1 MTNDQLKALGLGEQW
16 LDPLNETFDKYQIN
30 TPQRQACF
38 LGQTLHESGNFKFTR
53 ENLNYS
59 AKALMSTWPS
69 RFPDM
74 DTAMQYERQPEK
86 IASKVYLGRMGN
98 ETPEDAAKYIGR
110 GLIQCTGKEAYQYCG
125 EALGV
130 DFLANPEL
138 LEEPRYATL
147 SAGWFWNKKGLNA
160 LADEGTSDSFEVM
173 TKRINGG
180 LLGLDDRKSKMI
192 EALKALG
199 GQNA

>member
-38 LGQTLHESGNFKFTR
+38 LGQTLHESGNFKFTK

-59 AKALMSTWPS
+59 AKALMATWPS

-86 IASKVYLGRMGN
+86 IASKVYVGRMGN
-98 ETPEDAAKYIGR
+98 ETPEDAAKFIGR
-110 GLIQCTGKEAYQYCG
+110 GLIQITGKENYTHCG
-125 EALGV
+125 EALGI
-130 DFLANPEL
+130 DLIATPHL
-138 LEEPRYATL
+138 LEEPRYAML

-160 LADEGTSDSFEVM
+160 LADEGTKDAFEVM

-180 LLGLDDRKSKMI
+180 LLGIDDRKAKMN

-199 GQNA
+199 A